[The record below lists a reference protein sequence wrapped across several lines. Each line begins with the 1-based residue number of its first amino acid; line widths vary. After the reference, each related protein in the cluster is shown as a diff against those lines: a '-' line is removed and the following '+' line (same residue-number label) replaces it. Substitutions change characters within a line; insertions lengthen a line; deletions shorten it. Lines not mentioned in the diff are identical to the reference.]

1 MKVLKFGGTSVG
13 TAKSLASVK
22 RIVEQSVA
30 SGEQLIVVVS
40 ALGGI
45 TDQLIATARLASQ
58 GDMRYLQLYA
68 QIVERH
74 LDIVEEVV
82 MDDFKAKIK
91 SRVNSILE
99 ELGNVFY
106 AINLLRDLSSR
117 TLDMVVSFGE
127 RMSSLIISR
136 MIADARYLYSPEFII
151 TRQQFGKHILD
162 SEETSIRVHE
172 AIDSL
177 DFKVAVAPGFI
188 ASDRNGD
195 ITNLGRG
202 GSDYT
207 AAIIASLLK
216 ADILEIWTDVDGF
229 MTADPRIVKGA
240 YVMDCMTFGEAME
253 LCNFGAKVIYP
264 PTLYPVYHKN
274 IPIVVKNTF
283 NAEAPGTLISATQ
296 VKDTQSVGGVRGISS
311 VKDVGLISIGAADEA
326 TIVSLEERIFNSL
339 AQNGISILFMT
350 TQRMEGVEELDYS
363 HPSRQIVVKADD
375 LKLTRELL
383 AKEFSPEMR
392 SRAISNLR
400 SIEGLSLVA
409 AVGGGVRRQIE
420 DFNALVER
428 LESGSLTLIAHNAGE
443 SETNISMV
451 CRSEALTEV
460 LNSTHK
466 AFFGC

>member
-13 TAKSLASVK
+13 TVKSLAAVK
-22 RIVEQSVA
+22 SIVEESVA

-58 GDMRYLQLYA
+58 GDMRYLQLYS

-82 MDDFKAKIK
+82 IDEFKPKIK
-91 SRVNSILE
+91 SKINSLLE

-106 AINLLRDLSSR
+106 AINLLRDLSNR

-151 TRQQFGKHILD
+151 TRKQFGKHILD
-162 SEETSIRVHE
+162 NEETSARVHE

-188 ASDRNGD
+188 ATDRNGD

-207 AAIIASLLK
+207 AAILAALLK
-216 ADILEIWTDVDGF
+216 AQILEIWTDVDGF
-229 MTADPRIVKGA
+229 MTADPRIVKDA
-240 YVMDCMTFGEAME
+240 FVMDTMTFGEAME

-264 PTLYPVYHKN
+264 PTLYPVYHRN

-283 NAEAPGTLISATQ
+283 NSSAPGTLISTTLSGEN
-296 VKDTQSVGGVRGISS
+296 DNEGGVRGISS
-311 VKDVGLISIGAADEA
+311 VKDVGMISLGADDESTIGQ
-326 TIVSLEERIFNSL
+326 LEERIFNAL
-339 AQNGISILFMT
+339 AQSGISILLMT
-350 TQRMEGVEELDYS
+350 NQRQPGIDELDYS
-363 HPSRQIVVKADD
+363 RPSRQIVVKSDD
-375 LKLTRELL
+375 LKLAREIL
-383 AKEFSPEMR
+383 AKEFSVELR
-392 SRAISNLR
+392 SRSISNLR
-400 SIEGLSLVA
+400 SIENLSLVA
-409 AVGGGVRRQIE
+409 AVGSGVCSQTHE
-420 DFNALVER
+420 FE
-428 LESGSLTLIAHNAGE
+428 SLTNSLSQDDCPLIVHNCGE
-443 SETNISMV
+443 SDTNIAFV
-451 CRSEALTEV
+451 CRANHHSEVINRA
-460 LNSTHK
+460 HK
-466 AFFGC
+466 AFFG